1 MGWFEHRFDM
11 VFFQWLDSNLAPCQ
25 EDQAAF
31 MKVKLKKISTTPYE
45 RSIARTMQAD
55 FGSVPEDLDIV

>member
-1 MGWFEHRFDM
+1 
-11 VFFQWLDSNLAPCQ
+11 
-25 EDQAAF
+25 

-55 FGSVPEDLDIV
+55 FGSVPEDFYIV